1 MKLQPLVPGTFIE
14 RFNRFTAL
22 VKLDGATLKAHIKN
36 SGRLRELLVPGNTC
50 YVRLADRPFGKTGL
64 DLVLLQAG
72 EHLAC
77 IDTSVS
83 PALVLEALR
92 TGVLGAFSGYR
103 VLRTEPGYMGGRF
116 DLLLNGVMPCFVE
129 TKCVTLVENG
139 LALFPDAPT
148 RRGVRH
154 MERLRE
160 ARREGY
166 ECAVVFVV
174 QHSGA
179 RRFDIHRQMDP
190 EFEKAVVDA
199 AKDGV
204 RFFCCWCRID
214 THEIRIEGALEL
226 RVQRRSKY
234 GVFSVHLY

>member
-1 MKLQPLVPGTFIE
+1 ME
-14 RFNRFTAL
+14 
-22 VKLDGATLKAHIKN
+22 LDGTRHEAHIKN

-50 YVRLADRPFGKTGL
+50 YLRLADRPYRRTGF

-72 EHLAC
+72 GHLAC
-77 IDTSVS
+77 IDTSIS
-83 PALVLEALR
+83 PALVIEAVR
-92 TGVLGAFSGYR
+92 AGVIPAFSGYG

-116 DLLLNGVMPCFVE
+116 DLLLGGAMRCFVE

-148 RRGVRH
+148 KRGARH

-190 EFEKAVVDA
+190 EFDQAVADA
-199 AKDGV
+199 AKKGV
-204 RFFCCWCRID
+204 RFLCCRCHID
-214 THEIRIEGALEL
+214 TREIRIDGMLEF
-226 RVQRRSKY
+226 
-234 GVFSVHLY
+234 G